1 MACFLHTKDQD
12 ALKTYQL
19 FKNIDQDLHIP
30 GMGLA
35 SITLIFAITPNPT
48 ARSRNRLQVK
58 YTESNTSKK

>member
-1 MACFLHTKDQD
+1 MACFLHMKDQD

-19 FKNIDQDLHIP
+19 FKNINQDLHIP

>member
-1 MACFLHTKDQD
+1 MACFLHMKDQD

>member
-1 MACFLHTKDQD
+1 MSCFIHIKDQD
-12 ALKTYQL
+12 VHKTYQL
-19 FKNIDQDLHIP
+19 FKNINQDLHIP
-30 GMGLA
+30 GKGLA